1 MWKSLSLRRPVF
13 LVGQRHLNMKK
24 LTIQTLKNPHV
35 QQLLEQQQKKREKRS
50 TLDRLIEKRTS
61 EYETYFSQST
71 CRVVQRPT
79 HVSYDHVGQKR
90 ALHLSKILR
99 SFVSERI
106 GSGEIGD
113 VLSTKNFQLTNIVVP
128 VDLNRIEILWWSP
141 ENEVEQIEE
150 LLRGASDELRTAI
163 RHAQLLPN
171 LPPVIFKRDRS
182 PSEREKI
189 NQLLDSADKGADGL
203 EVPPV
208 AERTDLYDS
217 DRTVLLRKLSNP
229 SVSEGDITNDDNEE
243 TAGVNQLSID
253 ELQRRMKAFALTKRM
268 KRIEKQRSAVDGL
281 IAIERE
287 RKDREEFSSNKSST
301 DQ

>member
-1 MWKSLSLRRPVF
+1 M
-13 LVGQRHLNMKK
+13 
-24 LTIQTLKNPHV
+24 
-35 QQLLEQQQKKREKRS
+35 
-50 TLDRLIEKRTS
+50 
-61 EYETYFSQST
+61 
-71 CRVVQRPT
+71 
-79 HVSYDHVGQKR
+79 
-90 ALHLSKILR
+90 
-99 SFVSERI
+99 
-106 GSGEIGD
+106 
-113 VLSTKNFQLTNIVVP
+113 
-128 VDLNRIEILWWSP
+128 
-141 ENEVEQIEE
+141 
-150 LLRGASDELRTAI
+150 
-163 RHAQLLPN
+163 
-171 LPPVIFKRDRS
+171 IFKRDRS

-203 EVPPV
+203 EAPPV